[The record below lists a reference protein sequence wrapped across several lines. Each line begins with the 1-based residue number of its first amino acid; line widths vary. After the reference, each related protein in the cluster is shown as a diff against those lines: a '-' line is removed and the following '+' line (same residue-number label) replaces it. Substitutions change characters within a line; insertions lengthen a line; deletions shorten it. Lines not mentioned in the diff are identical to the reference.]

1 MFSRI
6 KNLFQNLAVY
16 GLGDAATSIASLLL
30 LPIYTRYLTP
40 EDYGVITM
48 LLMVEAVAKVTF
60 RWGVDTAF
68 MRLYYDC
75 KDQFSRQQ
83 LASTVFFF
91 LLVVNGALLCV
102 VVAGA
107 GRLSALLFGT
117 DTRACI
123 CRASQVTFW
132 STIVGKKS
140 SWL

>member
-1 MFSRI
+1 VFSRI

-91 LLVVNGALLCV
+91 LLVVNCARWSLAP
-102 VVAGA
+102 AG
-107 GRLSALLFGT
+107 SARCCSARTHARG
-117 DTRACI
+117 
-123 CRASQVTFW
+123 
-132 STIVGKKS
+132 
-140 SWL
+140 